1 MTLKEA
7 VLGAKVKVPT
17 PDGPV
22 MLSIPKGTSSGK
34 VLRIKGRG
42 FTAKDGKRGDQLITA
57 QVDVP
62 AGDKE
67 LETFVER
74 WNGGG
79 NPRAAFGV

>member
-22 MLSIPKGTSSGK
+22 MMTIPKGSSSGR
-34 VLRIKGRG
+34 VLRLKGRG
-42 FTAKDGKRGDQLITA
+42 FTAKNGTRGDELVTIEVA
-57 QVDVP
+57 LP
-62 AGDKE
+62 PGDPE
-67 LETFVER
+67 LEAFAEK

-79 NPRAAFGV
+79 NPRAGLGV